1 MSIEIIP
8 AIDLLDGQCV
18 RLTRG
23 DYATSKVYGGDPLE
37 VARRFERM
45 GAEWLHV
52 VDLNGARGDG
62 MMNLRA
68 VERICAGTHLR
79 VEFGGGVRRTEDAE
93 AVFGAGVGRVC
104 VGSVAQRDVALTK
117 VWMERFSPGRVVIGA
132 DAREGRVCV
141 DGWRTSTM
149 TTVDE
154 LVRAYLPEL
163 RRVVCTDIDRDGVL
177 GGAAVEFYRSLCRR
191 FPTVAFTASGGVASM
206 ADIRALEAA
215 GVAAVVVGKA
225 FYEGVSDFNAW

>member
-1 MSIEIIP
+1 
-8 AIDLLDGQCV
+8 
-18 RLTRG
+18 
-23 DYATSKVYGGDPLE
+23 
-37 VARRFERM
+37 
-45 GAEWLHV
+45 
-52 VDLNGARGDG
+52 
-62 MMNLRA
+62 
-68 VERICAGTHLR
+68 
-79 VEFGGGVRRTEDAE
+79 
-93 AVFGAGVGRVC
+93 
-104 VGSVAQRDVALTK
+104 
-117 VWMERFSPGRVVIGA
+117 
-132 DAREGRVCV
+132 
-141 DGWRTSTM
+141 M

-177 GGAAVEFYRSLCRR
+177 GGAAVEFYCGLCRR